1 MKQTKVNNLGTIMF
15 LFFMA
20 VITTAAFLMPAKV
33 SAKGIDD
40 DKVTSSSVAI
50 NGDYVVLRGGT
61 TTESS
66 GVPELDAA
74 KERTTSLVKWI
85 CRWVGGLVALVSLV
99 VALFMAS
106 SHQTE
111 QRNTALVTCAI
122 GIVIAFAPDVI
133 DYLLGGK

>member
-1 MKQTKVNNLGTIMF
+1 MNRNRIIRYRKVSLMLLTFI
-15 LFFMA
+15 MA
-20 VITTAAFLMPAKV
+20 VFTLTAFFVPVTV
-33 SAKGIDD
+33 SAKGSGD
-40 DKVTSSSVAI
+40 SAI
-50 NGDYVVLRGGT
+50 ERITDSGNDILLKD
-61 TTESS
+61 ESS
-66 GVPELDAA
+66 GVQALDDA
-74 KERTTSLVKWI
+74 KDRTNSLVKWI

-133 DYLLGGK
+133 NYLLGNNSF